1 MFLIYDRYIKV
12 LCINIIVFGKRKEFR
27 IFLKSS
33 ILEFWYI
40 LWETFLFKGWF
51 NMGVDYK

>member
-40 LWETFLFKGWF
+40 LWEMFLFKGWF